1 MTENFSSFQVNF
13 AQKNLVLVAGRRQA
27 EISVF
32 DGQNQIIDENL
43 DKRQFVVQNV
53 VSGKNK
59 SLKQVVVDEDMVA
72 RGFVETNDCY
82 PDQDKEFEPP
92 EQFLGAGNG
101 EISVSLSD
109 SYSQGPSCRQESS
122 ECDGPEIPGESNS
135 RDSYHEGK
143 DIFFNGKMKV
153 KWIK

>member
-59 SLKQVVVDEDMVA
+59 SLKQVVV
-72 RGFVETNDCY
+72 
-82 PDQDKEFEPP
+82 
-92 EQFLGAGNG
+92 
-101 EISVSLSD
+101 
-109 SYSQGPSCRQESS
+109 
-122 ECDGPEIPGESNS
+122 ECKIGV
-135 RDSYHEGK
+135 H
-143 DIFFNGKMKV
+143 V
-153 KWIK
+153 